1 MIKEN
6 IYPLDFLEKGRYI
19 KIIRKSLPIELSNF
33 NVEERPFQI
42 FLILPN
48 NEKIILNYDSNNHFQ
63 LNLTQ
68 CPSKRDIIF
77 SSLRE
82 QLNLDEC
89 KKGKYTSKTW
99 KLKSRRLSLELKK
112 QLLEKFKNK
121 LISTGATP
129 EQYFV
134 LKIKGKNELVH
145 MKNGDLYLGLPSPIK
160 LTDKIY
166 EYIDEFIKKTREENI
181 RKFKEIDVEKEE
193 FEKFLQNNAG
203 NELIKY
209 IDKDVYNF
217 LYGRDV
223 WEIDDG
229 LKIFSKIKD
238 SNLKLNNFR
247 VLVRSFSIAFE
258 GFLIKYFLEIGLI
271 DREAYQQDP
280 RNAKIFDCLIKF
292 RNYAEIVERTHK
304 GLISKVFNVWNEC
317 RNNYLHSDAYSYSQV
332 IDIKEAESKIINI
345 LTTMKELLEV
355 LPNIKNENEFDVKK

>member
-6 IYPLDFLEKGRYI
+6 IYPLDFLEKREYI
-19 KIIRKSLPIELSNF
+19 TIIKNSLPEELKKFDIKESD
-33 NVEERPFQI
+33 FQI
-42 FLILPN
+42 FLIFPN
-48 NEKIILNYDSNNHFQ
+48 KEKIILNYDSNGHFQ

-68 CPSKRDIIF
+68 CSTYRDIIYD
-77 SSLRE
+77 SLRNS
-82 QLNLDEC
+82 LNLDDC
-89 KKGKYTSKTW
+89 LLGKYRTKTW
-99 KLKSRRLSLELKK
+99 KLKSGELSKELKTR
-112 QLLEKFKNK
+112 LLSKFKDK
-121 LISTGATP
+121 LILLRATP

-134 LKIKGKNELVH
+134 FKIKGKNELVH
-145 MKNGDLYLGLPSPIK
+145 MKNGDLHLRLPRPLKI
-160 LTDKIY
+160 TDEIY
-166 EYIDEFIKKTREENI
+166 EFIERFLKEIQAKNI
-181 RKFKEIDVEKEE
+181 RKFKEIDVEKKH
-193 FEKFLQNNAG
+193 FEIFLQHNAG
-203 NELIKY
+203 NELIRY
-209 IDKDVYNF
+209 IHKEVYEF

-223 WEIDDG
+223 WEIEDG
-229 LKIFSKIKD
+229 LKIFENVRN
-238 SNLKLNNFR
+238 SNLRLNNFK

-280 RNAKIFDCLIKF
+280 RTAKIFDCLIKF

-355 LPNIKNENEFDVKK
+355 LPNIQNENEFDVKK